1 MPFDAIEY
9 INTPRWLT
17 SRLGLE
23 RIRELLDRLGRPQD
37 RLKFVHVA
45 GTNGKG
51 STCAFTASILAE
63 AGFKTGLFTS
73 PYVET
78 FHERIRVNGRNISDE
93 DLTAATL
100 RVRECAEAMEAEGGE
115 HPTEF
120 ELMTAV
126 ALVHFAHAGCDIVV
140 LEVGLGGRLDSTN
153 VIAAPEVAAIVSIA
167 LDHTNL
173 LGNTLAEIAH
183 EKAGIVKAGSTVVSW
198 PQEPSA
204 MEVVEDAVRRVGD
217 KLVVPDFSML
227 SVGKVVGG
235 AALLTCGTA
244 LEHEGHAPCSDSP
257 RCAAELRAE
266 HAAPTQKLQASSSID
281 AGFGGRMPRA
291 VPHEPNVP
299 SGTFVRAQDCLSTE
313 VPPHALERT
322 GQLNS
327 WHSHESQPE
336 QPSLVRRVPESA
348 VIVMMPA
355 VAVVILVV
363 AVIVIIV
370 NALTICFLS
379 TRPIEAVLGAFGFLA
394 VDQRQGRRR
403 LERAPDHLEQLDEV
417 HRRFR
422 LRENKICVVGARKRR
437 LQFGE
442 EHLGSER
449 AHEALL
455 ANDLEHAL
463 GGLGEPGHL
472 DVGEAVTEGGA
483 MGRVHKRVRLNRG
496 NNRRRFLQRANG
508 AHELGRSRS
517 AALHR
522 APRHRVEQHLRRT
535 DRVFLAGDVAH
546 DVLSLEGTRV
556 EHVLQGNRRL
566 DEPEVAHRGDRA
578 ELARETRRRC
588 GEVDEHRPGIRRL
601 NEPAFVEVR
610 ILKRRLRGAEGD
622 DGGGIVD
629 VDAALEAGVRQ
640 AHGDLVVKI
649 LVSQK
654 YVAH

>member
-126 ALVHFAHAGCDIVV
+126 ALVHFAHVGCDIVV

-183 EKAGIVKAGSTVVSW
+183 EKAGIVKKGSTVASW

-204 MEVVEDAVRRVGD
+204 MEVVEDAARRAGD
-217 KLVVPDFSML
+217 KLVVPDFSLL
-227 SVGKVVGG
+227 SVGKVTRG
-235 AALLTCGTA
+235 AALLTRGTA
-244 LEHEGHAPCSDSP
+244 LEHEGHTPCSDSP
-257 RCAAELRAE
+257 RFAAELRAE
-266 HAAPTQKLQASSSID
+266 HAPHAQELQAGAEGGSTCEAGDPAREAPCSNSPRFAAELRAEPPARGRQVGAADDLGCGTAFEHAPHAQELQAGAGFD

-299 SGTFVRAQDCLSTE
+299 SGTFVRAQDCLSMAYAHRTPMSQVE
-313 VPPHALERT
+313 SGVPMRQFSYRGREYATRLL
-322 GQLNS
+322 GS
-327 WHSHESQPE
+327 Y
-336 QPSLVRRVPESA
+336 QPSNAAMAIEIAGALRERGWEIPDEAIARGIAETRWPARFEVLDQPAGMPTVVIDGGHNPQGAGVLADSLRDVFPDKRPVFLVGILADKDYRSMLR
-348 VIVMMPA
+348 A
-355 VAVVILVV
+355 VAPLASAFVCVTPP
-363 AVIVIIV
+363 
-370 NALTICFLS
+370 NPRALDAADLA
-379 TRPIEAVLGAFGFLA
+379 EAIRETCGELGA
-394 VDQRQGRRR
+394 
-403 LERAPDHLEQLDEV
+403 RATIEV
-417 HRRFR
+417 AGDFDDAASA
-422 LRENKICVVGARKRR
+422 ARKIA
-437 LQFGE
+437 
-442 EHLGSER
+442 GSEGLICAFGSLYSIADVKAAFLR
-449 AHEALL
+449 AADS
-455 ANDLEHAL
+455 NS
-463 GGLGEPGHL
+463 
-472 DVGEAVTEGGA
+472 
-483 MGRVHKRVRLNRG
+483 
-496 NNRRRFLQRANG
+496 LQ
-508 AHELGRSRS
+508 
-517 AALHR
+517 
-522 APRHRVEQHLRRT
+522 P
-535 DRVFLAGDVAH
+535 
-546 DVLSLEGTRV
+546 
-556 EHVLQGNRRL
+556 
-566 DEPEVAHRGDRA
+566 
-578 ELARETRRRC
+578 
-588 GEVDEHRPGIRRL
+588 
-601 NEPAFVEVR
+601 
-610 ILKRRLRGAEGD
+610 
-622 DGGGIVD
+622 
-629 VDAALEAGVRQ
+629 
-640 AHGDLVVKI
+640 
-649 LVSQK
+649 
-654 YVAH
+654 

>member
-126 ALVHFAHAGCDIVV
+126 ALVHFAHVSCDIVV

-183 EKAGIVKAGSTVVSW
+183 EKAGIVKKGSTVVSW

-204 MEVVEDAVRRVGD
+204 MEVVEDAARRAGD
-217 KLVVPDFSML
+217 KLVVPDFSLL
-227 SVGKVVGG
+227 SVGKVTRG

-244 LEHEGHAPCSDSP
+244 LEHEGHTPCSDSP
-257 RCAAELRAE
+257 RFAAELRAE
-266 HAAPTQKLQASSSID
+266 HAPHAQELQAGAEGGLTCETASARGQHAPCSDSPRFAAELRAEHVVPAQKLQASSSID

-299 SGTFVRAQDCLSTE
+299 SGTFVRAQDCLSMAYA
-313 VPPHALERT
+313 HRT
-322 GQLNS
+322 PM
-327 WHSHESQPE
+327 SQ
-336 QPSLVRRVPESA
+336 VESA
-348 VIVMMPA
+348 VPMRQFSYRGREYATRLLGSYQPSNAAMAIEIAGALRERGWEIPDEAIARGIAETRWPARFEVLDQPAGMPTVVIDGGHNPQGAGVLVDSLRDVFPDKRPVFLVGILADKDYRSMLRA
-355 VAVVILVV
+355 VAPLASAFVCVTPP
-363 AVIVIIV
+363 
-370 NALTICFLS
+370 NPRALDAADLA
-379 TRPIEAVLGAFGFLA
+379 EAIRETCGELGARATIEVAGDFDDA
-394 VDQRQGRRR
+394 VS
-403 LERAPDHLEQLDEV
+403 A
-417 HRRFR
+417 
-422 LRENKICVVGARKRR
+422 ARKIAGPEGLICAFGSLYSIADVKAAFLRAADSNS
-437 LQFGE
+437 LQ
-442 EHLGSER
+442 
-449 AHEALL
+449 
-455 ANDLEHAL
+455 
-463 GGLGEPGHL
+463 P
-472 DVGEAVTEGGA
+472 
-483 MGRVHKRVRLNRG
+483 
-496 NNRRRFLQRANG
+496 
-508 AHELGRSRS
+508 
-517 AALHR
+517 
-522 APRHRVEQHLRRT
+522 
-535 DRVFLAGDVAH
+535 
-546 DVLSLEGTRV
+546 
-556 EHVLQGNRRL
+556 
-566 DEPEVAHRGDRA
+566 
-578 ELARETRRRC
+578 
-588 GEVDEHRPGIRRL
+588 
-601 NEPAFVEVR
+601 
-610 ILKRRLRGAEGD
+610 
-622 DGGGIVD
+622 
-629 VDAALEAGVRQ
+629 
-640 AHGDLVVKI
+640 
-649 LVSQK
+649 
-654 YVAH
+654 

>member
-126 ALVHFAHAGCDIVV
+126 ALVHFAHVGCDIVV

-204 MEVVEDAVRRVGD
+204 MEVVEDAARRAGD

-227 SVGKVVGG
+227 SVGKVTRG
-235 AALLTCGTA
+235 AALLTRGTA
-244 LEHEGHAPCSDSP
+244 LEHEGHTPCSDSP

-266 HAAPTQKLQASSSID
+266 HAPHAQELQVGVEGDSTCETASERGQHAPCSDSPRFAAELRAEPPARGRQVGAADDLGCGTAFEHAPHAQELQAGAGFD

-299 SGTFVRAQDCLSTE
+299 SGTFVRAQDCLSMAYA
-313 VPPHALERT
+313 HRT
-322 GQLNS
+322 PM
-327 WHSHESQPE
+327 SQ
-336 QPSLVRRVPESA
+336 VESA
-348 VIVMMPA
+348 VPMRQFSYRGREYATRLLGSYQPSNAAMAIEITGALRVRGWEIPDEAVVRGIAETRWPARFEVLDQPAGMPA
-355 VAVVILVV
+355 VVIDGGHNPQGAGVLADSLRDVFPDKRPVFLVGILADKDYRSMLRAVSPLASAFVCVTPPNPRALDAADLAETIRETCDELGVRATV
-363 AVIVIIV
+363 EIAGDFDGAVSAARRI
-370 NALTICFLS
+370 AGSEGLIC
-379 TRPIEAVLGAFGFLA
+379 AFGSLYSIADVKAAFLRA
-394 VDQRQGRRR
+394 VDS
-403 LERAPDHLEQLDEV
+403 
-417 HRRFR
+417 
-422 LRENKICVVGARKRR
+422 NS
-437 LQFGE
+437 LQ
-442 EHLGSER
+442 S
-449 AHEALL
+449 
-455 ANDLEHAL
+455 
-463 GGLGEPGHL
+463 
-472 DVGEAVTEGGA
+472 
-483 MGRVHKRVRLNRG
+483 
-496 NNRRRFLQRANG
+496 
-508 AHELGRSRS
+508 
-517 AALHR
+517 
-522 APRHRVEQHLRRT
+522 
-535 DRVFLAGDVAH
+535 
-546 DVLSLEGTRV
+546 
-556 EHVLQGNRRL
+556 
-566 DEPEVAHRGDRA
+566 
-578 ELARETRRRC
+578 
-588 GEVDEHRPGIRRL
+588 
-601 NEPAFVEVR
+601 
-610 ILKRRLRGAEGD
+610 
-622 DGGGIVD
+622 
-629 VDAALEAGVRQ
+629 
-640 AHGDLVVKI
+640 
-649 LVSQK
+649 
-654 YVAH
+654 

>member
-37 RLKFVHVA
+37 RLNFVHVA

-78 FHERIRVNGRNISDE
+78 FHERIRVNGRNISNE

-126 ALVHFAHAGCDIVV
+126 ALVHFAHVGCDIVV

-183 EKAGIVKAGSTVVSW
+183 EKAGIVKEGSTVVSW

-227 SVGKVVGG
+227 SVGKVTRG
-235 AALLTCGTA
+235 AAPLTRGTA
-244 LEHEGHAPCSDSP
+244 LEHEGHTPCSDSP

-266 HAAPTQKLQASSSID
+266 HAPRAQELQAGAEGGSTCEAGNPARVAPCSNSPRFAAELRAEPPARGRQVGAADDLGCGTAFEHAPHAQELQAEAGFD

-291 VPHEPNVP
+291 VAHEPNVP
-299 SGTFVRAQDCLSTE
+299 SCTFALARDCLSMAYA
-313 VPPHALERT
+313 HRT
-322 GQLNS
+322 PM
-327 WHSHESQPE
+327 SQ
-336 QPSLVRRVPESA
+336 VESA
-348 VIVMMPA
+348 VPMRQFSYRGCEYATRLLGSYQPSNAAMAIEIASVLRERGWEIPDEAIARGIAETRWPARFEVLDQPAGMPT
-355 VAVVILVV
+355 VVIDGGHNPQGAGVLADSLRDVFPDKRPVFLVGILADKDYRSMLRAVSPLASAFVCVTPPNPRALDAADLAEAIRETCDELGVSATVEV
-363 AVIVIIV
+363 AGDFGD
-370 NALTICFLS
+370 ALSVARKIAGSEGLIC
-379 TRPIEAVLGAFGFLA
+379 AFGSLYSIADVKAAFL
-394 VDQRQGRRR
+394 
-403 LERAPDHLEQLDEV
+403 RAADS
-417 HRRFR
+417 
-422 LRENKICVVGARKRR
+422 NS
-437 LQFGE
+437 LQ
-442 EHLGSER
+442 S
-449 AHEALL
+449 
-455 ANDLEHAL
+455 
-463 GGLGEPGHL
+463 
-472 DVGEAVTEGGA
+472 
-483 MGRVHKRVRLNRG
+483 
-496 NNRRRFLQRANG
+496 
-508 AHELGRSRS
+508 
-517 AALHR
+517 
-522 APRHRVEQHLRRT
+522 
-535 DRVFLAGDVAH
+535 
-546 DVLSLEGTRV
+546 
-556 EHVLQGNRRL
+556 
-566 DEPEVAHRGDRA
+566 
-578 ELARETRRRC
+578 
-588 GEVDEHRPGIRRL
+588 
-601 NEPAFVEVR
+601 
-610 ILKRRLRGAEGD
+610 
-622 DGGGIVD
+622 
-629 VDAALEAGVRQ
+629 
-640 AHGDLVVKI
+640 
-649 LVSQK
+649 
-654 YVAH
+654 

>member
-93 DLTAATL
+93 DLMAATL

-126 ALVHFAHAGCDIVV
+126 ALVHFAHVGCDIVV

-183 EKAGIVKAGSTVVSW
+183 EKAGIVKEGSTVVSW

-204 MEVVEDAVRRVGD
+204 MEVVEDAARRAGD
-217 KLVVPDFSML
+217 KLVVPDFSLL
-227 SVGKVVGG
+227 SVGKVTRG

-244 LEHEGHAPCSDSP
+244 LEHEGYTPCSDSP
-257 RCAAELRAE
+257 RFAAELRAE
-266 HAAPTQKLQASSSID
+266 HAPHVQELQAGAEGGLTYETASERGRHTPCSDSPRFAAELRAEHAVPTQKLQVSSSID

-299 SGTFVRAQDCLSTE
+299 SGTFARAQDCLSMAYA
-313 VPPHALERT
+313 HRT
-322 GQLNS
+322 PMS
-327 WHSHESQPE
+327 
-336 QPSLVRRVPESA
+336 RVESA
-348 VIVMMPA
+348 VPMRQFSYRGREYATRLLGSYQPSNAAMAIEIAGALRERGWEIPDEAIARGIAETRWPARFEVLDQPAGMPTVVIDGGHNPQGAGVLADSLRDVFPDKRPVFLVGILADKDYRSMLRA
-355 VAVVILVV
+355 VAPLASAFVCVTPP
-363 AVIVIIV
+363 
-370 NALTICFLS
+370 NPRALDAADLA
-379 TRPIEAVLGAFGFLA
+379 EAIRETCGELGA
-394 VDQRQGRRR
+394 
-403 LERAPDHLEQLDEV
+403 RATIEV
-417 HRRFR
+417 AGDFDDAASA
-422 LRENKICVVGARKRR
+422 ARKIA
-437 LQFGE
+437 
-442 EHLGSER
+442 GSEGLICAFGSLYSIADVKAAFLR
-449 AHEALL
+449 AADS
-455 ANDLEHAL
+455 NS
-463 GGLGEPGHL
+463 
-472 DVGEAVTEGGA
+472 
-483 MGRVHKRVRLNRG
+483 
-496 NNRRRFLQRANG
+496 LQ
-508 AHELGRSRS
+508 
-517 AALHR
+517 
-522 APRHRVEQHLRRT
+522 P
-535 DRVFLAGDVAH
+535 
-546 DVLSLEGTRV
+546 
-556 EHVLQGNRRL
+556 
-566 DEPEVAHRGDRA
+566 
-578 ELARETRRRC
+578 
-588 GEVDEHRPGIRRL
+588 
-601 NEPAFVEVR
+601 
-610 ILKRRLRGAEGD
+610 
-622 DGGGIVD
+622 
-629 VDAALEAGVRQ
+629 
-640 AHGDLVVKI
+640 
-649 LVSQK
+649 
-654 YVAH
+654 

>member
-100 RVRECAEAMEAEGGE
+100 RVRDCAEAMEAEGGE

-126 ALVHFAHAGCDIVV
+126 ALVHFAHVGCDIVV

-204 MEVVEDAVRRVGD
+204 MEVVEDAARRVGD
-217 KLVVPDFSML
+217 KLVVPDFSTL
-227 SVGKVVGG
+227 SVGKVTRG
-235 AALLTCGTA
+235 AALLTRGTA
-244 LEHEGHAPCSDSP
+244 LEREGHAPCSDSP

-266 HAAPTQKLQASSSID
+266 PPARGRQVGAADDLGCGTAFENAPHAQELQAGAGFD

-299 SGTFVRAQDCLSTE
+299 SDTFVRAQDCLSMAYA
-313 VPPHALERT
+313 HRT
-322 GQLNS
+322 PMPQ
-327 WHSHESQPE
+327 
-336 QPSLVRRVPESA
+336 VESA
-348 VIVMMPA
+348 VPMRQFSYRGREYATRLLGSYQPSNAAMAIEIAGALRERGWEIPDEAIARGIAETRWPARFEVLDQPAGMPTVVIDGGHNPQGA
-355 VAVVILVV
+355 GVLADSLCDVFPDKRPVFLVGILADKDYRSMLRAVVPLASAFVCVTPPNSRALDAADLAEAIRETCDELGVCATVKV
-363 AVIVIIV
+363 AGGFDGAVSAARRI
-370 NALTICFLS
+370 AGSEGLIC
-379 TRPIEAVLGAFGFLA
+379 AFGSLYSIADVKAAFL
-394 VDQRQGRRR
+394 
-403 LERAPDHLEQLDEV
+403 RAADS
-417 HRRFR
+417 
-422 LRENKICVVGARKRR
+422 NS
-437 LQFGE
+437 LQ
-442 EHLGSER
+442 S
-449 AHEALL
+449 
-455 ANDLEHAL
+455 
-463 GGLGEPGHL
+463 
-472 DVGEAVTEGGA
+472 
-483 MGRVHKRVRLNRG
+483 
-496 NNRRRFLQRANG
+496 
-508 AHELGRSRS
+508 
-517 AALHR
+517 
-522 APRHRVEQHLRRT
+522 
-535 DRVFLAGDVAH
+535 
-546 DVLSLEGTRV
+546 
-556 EHVLQGNRRL
+556 
-566 DEPEVAHRGDRA
+566 
-578 ELARETRRRC
+578 
-588 GEVDEHRPGIRRL
+588 
-601 NEPAFVEVR
+601 
-610 ILKRRLRGAEGD
+610 
-622 DGGGIVD
+622 
-629 VDAALEAGVRQ
+629 
-640 AHGDLVVKI
+640 
-649 LVSQK
+649 
-654 YVAH
+654 

>member
-78 FHERIRVNGRNISDE
+78 FHERIRVNGCNISDE

-126 ALVHFAHAGCDIVV
+126 ALVHFAHVGCDIVV

-183 EKAGIVKAGSTVVSW
+183 EKAGIVKEGSTVVSW

-227 SVGKVVGG
+227 SVGKVTRD
-235 AALLTCGTA
+235 AALSTCGTA
-244 LEHEGHAPCSDSP
+244 LEHEGHAPCSGSP

-266 HAAPTQKLQASSSID
+266 HAPHAQELQVGAKGGSACETASGRGQHTPCSGSPRCAAELRAEPPARGLQVGAADDLGCGTAFEHAPHAQELQAGAGFD

-299 SGTFVRAQDCLSTE
+299 SGTFVRAQDCLSMAYAHRTPMSQIE
-313 VPPHALERT
+313 SVVPMRQFSYRGCEYATRLL
-322 GQLNS
+322 GS
-327 WHSHESQPE
+327 Y
-336 QPSLVRRVPESA
+336 QPSNASMAIEIAGALRERGWEIPDEAIARGIAETRWPARFEVLDQPAGMPTVVIDGGHNPQGAGVLADSLRDVFPGKRPVFLVGILADKDYRSMLR
-348 VIVMMPA
+348 A
-355 VAVVILVV
+355 VAPLASAFVCVTPPNPRALDAADLAEAIRETCDELGVCV
-363 AVIVIIV
+363 AVEVAGDFGDAV
-370 NALTICFLS
+370 SAARKLAGPEGLIC
-379 TRPIEAVLGAFGFLA
+379 AFGSLYSVADVKAAFL
-394 VDQRQGRRR
+394 
-403 LERAPDHLEQLDEV
+403 RAADSSS
-417 HRRFR
+417 
-422 LRENKICVVGARKRR
+422 
-437 LQFGE
+437 LQ
-442 EHLGSER
+442 S
-449 AHEALL
+449 
-455 ANDLEHAL
+455 
-463 GGLGEPGHL
+463 
-472 DVGEAVTEGGA
+472 
-483 MGRVHKRVRLNRG
+483 
-496 NNRRRFLQRANG
+496 
-508 AHELGRSRS
+508 
-517 AALHR
+517 
-522 APRHRVEQHLRRT
+522 
-535 DRVFLAGDVAH
+535 
-546 DVLSLEGTRV
+546 
-556 EHVLQGNRRL
+556 
-566 DEPEVAHRGDRA
+566 
-578 ELARETRRRC
+578 
-588 GEVDEHRPGIRRL
+588 
-601 NEPAFVEVR
+601 
-610 ILKRRLRGAEGD
+610 
-622 DGGGIVD
+622 
-629 VDAALEAGVRQ
+629 
-640 AHGDLVVKI
+640 
-649 LVSQK
+649 
-654 YVAH
+654 

>member
-126 ALVHFAHAGCDIVV
+126 ALVHFAHVGCDIVV

-183 EKAGIVKAGSTVVSW
+183 EKAGIVKEGSTVVSW

-204 MEVVEDAVRRVGD
+204 MEVVEDAARRAGD
-217 KLVVPDFSML
+217 KLVVPDFSQL
-227 SVGKVVGG
+227 SVGKVTRG

-244 LEHEGHAPCSDSP
+244 LEHEGHTPCSDSP
-257 RCAAELRAE
+257 RFAAELRAE
-266 HAAPTQKLQASSSID
+266 HAPHAQELQAGAEGGSTCETASVRGQHAPCSDSPRFAAELRAEHVVPAQKLQVSSSID

-299 SGTFVRAQDCLSTE
+299 SGTFARAQDCLSMAYA
-313 VPPHALERT
+313 HRT
-322 GQLNS
+322 PM
-327 WHSHESQPE
+327 SQVEGTLPMRQFSYRGRE
-336 QPSLVRRVPESA
+336 YATRLLGSYQPSNAAMAIEIAGALRERGWEIPNEAIARGIAETRWPARFEVLDQPADMPTVVIDGGHNPQGAGVLVDSLRDVFPDKRPVFLVGILADKDYRS
-348 VIVMMPA
+348 MLRA
-355 VAVVILVV
+355 VAPLASAFVCVTPP
-363 AVIVIIV
+363 
-370 NALTICFLS
+370 NPRALDAADLA
-379 TRPIEAVLGAFGFLA
+379 EAIRKTCGELGARATIEVAGDFDDA
-394 VDQRQGRRR
+394 VS
-403 LERAPDHLEQLDEV
+403 A
-417 HRRFR
+417 
-422 LRENKICVVGARKRR
+422 ARKIA
-437 LQFGE
+437 
-442 EHLGSER
+442 GSE
-449 AHEALL
+449 
-455 ANDLEHAL
+455 
-463 GGLGEPGHL
+463 GLICAFGSL
-472 DVGEAVTEGGA
+472 YSIADVKAA
-483 MGRVHKRVRLNRG
+483 
-496 NNRRRFLQRANG
+496 FL
-508 AHELGRSRS
+508 RS
-517 AALHR
+517 A
-522 APRHRVEQHLRRT
+522 
-535 DRVFLAGDVAH
+535 DSN
-546 DVLSLEGTRV
+546 SL
-556 EHVLQGNRRL
+556 Q
-566 DEPEVAHRGDRA
+566 P
-578 ELARETRRRC
+578 
-588 GEVDEHRPGIRRL
+588 
-601 NEPAFVEVR
+601 
-610 ILKRRLRGAEGD
+610 
-622 DGGGIVD
+622 
-629 VDAALEAGVRQ
+629 
-640 AHGDLVVKI
+640 
-649 LVSQK
+649 
-654 YVAH
+654 

>member
-126 ALVHFAHAGCDIVV
+126 ALVHFAHVGCDIVV

-183 EKAGIVKAGSTVVSW
+183 EKAGIVKEGSTVVSW

-204 MEVVEDAVRRVGD
+204 MEVVEDAARRAGD
-217 KLVVPDFSML
+217 KLVVPDFSLL
-227 SVGKVVGG
+227 SVGKVTRG

-244 LEHEGHAPCSDSP
+244 LEHEGHTPCSDSP

-266 HAAPTQKLQASSSID
+266 HAPHAQELQAGAEGGSTCETASARGQHTPCSDSPRFAAELRAEHAVPAQKLQASSSID

-299 SGTFVRAQDCLSTE
+299 SGTFARAQDCLSMAYA
-313 VPPHALERT
+313 HRT
-322 GQLNS
+322 PMS
-327 WHSHESQPE
+327 
-336 QPSLVRRVPESA
+336 RVESA
-348 VIVMMPA
+348 VPMRQFSYRGREYATRLLGSYQPSNAAMAIEIAGALRERGWEIPDEAIARGIAETRWPARFEVLDQPAGMPTVVIDGGHNPQGAGVLVDSLRDVFPDKRPVFLVGILADKDYRSMLRA
-355 VAVVILVV
+355 VAPLASAFVCVTPP
-363 AVIVIIV
+363 
-370 NALTICFLS
+370 NPRALDAADLA
-379 TRPIEAVLGAFGFLA
+379 EAIRETCGELGA
-394 VDQRQGRRR
+394 
-403 LERAPDHLEQLDEV
+403 RATIEV
-417 HRRFR
+417 AGDFDDAASA
-422 LRENKICVVGARKRR
+422 ARKIA
-437 LQFGE
+437 
-442 EHLGSER
+442 GSEGLICAFGSLYSIADVKAAFLR
-449 AHEALL
+449 AADS
-455 ANDLEHAL
+455 NS
-463 GGLGEPGHL
+463 
-472 DVGEAVTEGGA
+472 
-483 MGRVHKRVRLNRG
+483 
-496 NNRRRFLQRANG
+496 LQ
-508 AHELGRSRS
+508 
-517 AALHR
+517 
-522 APRHRVEQHLRRT
+522 P
-535 DRVFLAGDVAH
+535 
-546 DVLSLEGTRV
+546 
-556 EHVLQGNRRL
+556 
-566 DEPEVAHRGDRA
+566 
-578 ELARETRRRC
+578 
-588 GEVDEHRPGIRRL
+588 
-601 NEPAFVEVR
+601 
-610 ILKRRLRGAEGD
+610 
-622 DGGGIVD
+622 
-629 VDAALEAGVRQ
+629 
-640 AHGDLVVKI
+640 
-649 LVSQK
+649 
-654 YVAH
+654 